1 VVDRTGGEQLR
12 IGDSMT
18 DNGNGS
24 MVPCGRRTSC
34 GTAGMN
40 SVREKTGKA
49 SKNMLVFKIKTPD
62 GLIRVQDLQDTLDNV
77 ISVEVI
83 DFKSGARLG
92 KYKLNEVKLKFF

>member
-1 VVDRTGGEQLR
+1 
-12 IGDSMT
+12 MT
-18 DNGNGS
+18 DNGT
-24 MVPCGRRTSC
+24 VTDCGRRTSRSM
-34 GTAGMN
+34 ASMS

-62 GLIRVQDLQDTLDNV
+62 GLIKVQDLQDTLDNA

>member
-1 VVDRTGGEQLR
+1 
-12 IGDSMT
+12 MT
-18 DNGNGS
+18 DTRNFLN
-24 MVPCGRRTSC
+24 CACTSRGVM
-34 GTAGMN
+34 GTN
-40 SVREKTGKA
+40 NVREKTGKS

-62 GLIRVQDLQDTLDNV
+62 GLISVHDLQNSTEDI